1 MNKWRVIIIA
11 LLGMVQLTAIAKPKD
26 KNPEEPKRVYLYGVA
41 MNFNDSTV
49 YITDVQHLDSIII
62 HDNGCLQNYS
72 NYSMQWKVYLEGTL
86 NELNQTCAVIYSD
99 KKKKLDKSYLKTRK
113 KYTNDKSK
121 TLKQV
126 GTDAFAFQKR

>member
-11 LLGMVQLTAIAKPKD
+11 LLGMVQLTAIAEPKD

-86 NELNQTCAVIYSD
+86 NELNQTCGVIYSD

-126 GTDAFAFQKR
+126 GTDAFAFQRR

>member
-49 YITDVQHLDSIII
+49 YITDVQHLDSTII

>member
-11 LLGMVQLTAIAKPKD
+11 LLGMVQLTAIAKSKD

-126 GTDAFAFQKR
+126 GTDAFAFQRR

>member
-86 NELNQTCAVIYSD
+86 NELNQTCGVIYSD

-126 GTDAFAFQKR
+126 GTDAFAFQRR

>member
-1 MNKWRVIIIA
+1 MNKWRVILIG

-26 KNPEEPKRVYLYGVA
+26 KNTEEPKRVYLYGVA
-41 MNFNDSTV
+41 TNFNDSTV
-49 YITDVQHLDSIII
+49 YITDVQHLDSIVI

-99 KKKKLDKSYLKTRK
+99 KKKKLDKSFLKTRK
-113 KYTNDKSK
+113 RYANNKDKN
-121 TLKQV
+121 LKQV
-126 GTDAFAFQKR
+126 GTDAFTFQKP